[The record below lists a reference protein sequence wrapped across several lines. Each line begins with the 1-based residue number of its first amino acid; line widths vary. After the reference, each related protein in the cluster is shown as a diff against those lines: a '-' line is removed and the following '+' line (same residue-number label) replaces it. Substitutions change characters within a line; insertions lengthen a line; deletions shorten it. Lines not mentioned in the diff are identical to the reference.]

1 MLQLREITFFSM
13 LIRLL
18 LAVVVGGILGMER
31 GRKNR
36 PAGLRTYML
45 VCLASAI
52 VMMTN
57 QYVTQCMGEGD
68 PVRMG
73 AQVVSGI
80 GFLGAGSIV
89 VTQRNQIR
97 GITTAAG
104 LWASAAVGLAVGI
117 GFYEV
122 AIAGGT
128 AVFTA
133 LTVVHKIDEISRKRS
148 TYFELF
154 IELKGRESMPAFV
167 RFIRDSG
174 LQLTNLQ
181 MENDSLSYDGS
192 FALIA
197 TITSVDRRPRE
208 TIMDSLRH
216 IPDLLYLEE
225 L

>member
-1 MLQLREITFFSM
+1 MLQLRELTYSSM

-18 LAVVVGGILGMER
+18 MAVVIGGILGLER

-57 QYVTQCMGEGD
+57 QYVTQCMGTGD

-73 AQVVSGI
+73 AQVISGI

-122 AIAGGT
+122 AIAGGL
-128 AVFTA
+128 AVFSA
-133 LTVVHKIDEISRKRS
+133 LTVVEKSLR
-148 TYFELF
+148 T
-154 IELKGRESMPAFV
+154 LKGLLNSEGVIECRLLCDLFETRV
-167 RFIRDSG
+167 YYWQIYRWR
-174 LQLTNLQ
+174 
-181 MENDSLSYDGS
+181 
-192 FALIA
+192 
-197 TITSVDRRPRE
+197 TIHQAMLEV
-208 TIMDSLRH
+208 LR
-216 IPDLLYLEE
+216 
-225 L
+225 